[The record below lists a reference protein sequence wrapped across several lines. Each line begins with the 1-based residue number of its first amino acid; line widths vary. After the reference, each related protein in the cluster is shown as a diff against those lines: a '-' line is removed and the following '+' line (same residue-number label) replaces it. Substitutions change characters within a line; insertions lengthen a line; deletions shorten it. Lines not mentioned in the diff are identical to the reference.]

1 MLGQEVEEYV
11 IQQIRARQNLYNNA
25 GNRSQTKLNVL
36 SNQNAWVK
44 LASGVAL
51 ESEAQRQSLK
61 KSKTASFQK
70 SGNPITFQI
79 PTPEFDKLYSQL
91 TPEAKEKISK
101 LNLPTA
107 KVDDKEVQINKN
119 SFLAGLVTN
128 IFNVKA
134 FLFFVSLFTI
144 LVDSINDVLFYIY
157 PLYFA
162 ITSCLWFLFLSYVTT
177 ISKNKNFNVYSNK
190 YISYFMSLVLCL
202 ISLLI
207 LIRAFYEYF

>member
-1 MLGQEVEEYV
+1 M
-11 IQQIRARQNLYNNA
+11 
-25 GNRSQTKLNVL
+25 
-36 SNQNAWVK
+36 
-44 LASGVAL
+44 
-51 ESEAQRQSLK
+51 
-61 KSKTASFQK
+61 F
-70 SGNPITFQI
+70 
-79 PTPEFDKLYSQL
+79 
-91 TPEAKEKISK
+91 ISK
-101 LNLPTA
+101 SVPKGDSEIGTKRN
-107 KVDDKEVQINKN
+107 N
-119 SFLAGLVTN
+119 SLLVGLITN
-128 IFNVKA
+128 VFNVKA

>member
-1 MLGQEVEEYV
+1 MFLWSALAHLIALTSPGPDTAIVLRQVSLHGRIEGFKAALGIGIGIYIHCILAVNGISIIIVSNE
-11 IQQIRARQNLYNNA
+11 LYKFLISLV
-25 GNRSQTKLNVL
+25 GGTYIMYLGISM
-36 SNQNAWVK
+36 
-44 LASGVAL
+44 LASDTNNV
-51 ESEAQRQSLK
+51 
-61 KSKTASFQK
+61 SKE
-70 SGNPITFQI
+70 N
-79 PTPEFDKLYSQL
+79 
-91 TPEAKEKISK
+91 IS
-101 LNLPTA
+101 
-107 KVDDKEVQINKN
+107 VQTNKN

>member
-1 MLGQEVEEYV
+1 MHLIALTSPGPDTAIV
-11 IQQIRARQNLYNNA
+11 IRQVSLY
-25 GNRSQTKLNVL
+25 GRKE
-36 SNQNAWVK
+36 
-44 LASGVAL
+44 GF
-51 ESEAQRQSLK
+51 
-61 KSKTASFQK
+61 KTAVGIGIGIYLHCLLAINGISLI
-70 SGNPITFQI
+70 ITSN
-79 PTPEFDKLYSQL
+79 ELYKFLISLVGGTYIMYLGISML
-91 TPEAKEKISK
+91 TSDINNVSKENISIQ
-101 LNLPTA
+101 T
-107 KVDDKEVQINKN
+107 NKN
-119 SFLAGLVTN
+119 SFLAGLITN

>member
-1 MLGQEVEEYV
+1 MFLWSALAHLIALTSPGPDTAIVLRQVSLHGRIEGFKASLGIGIGIYIHCILAVNGISIIIVSNELYKFLISLVGGTYIMYLGISMLTSDINNVSKENIS
-11 IQQIRARQNLYNNA
+11 IQ
-25 GNRSQTKLNVL
+25 T
-36 SNQNAWVK
+36 
-44 LASGVAL
+44 
-51 ESEAQRQSLK
+51 
-61 KSKTASFQK
+61 
-70 SGNPITFQI
+70 
-79 PTPEFDKLYSQL
+79 
-91 TPEAKEKISK
+91 
-101 LNLPTA
+101 
-107 KVDDKEVQINKN
+107 NKN

-190 YISYFMSLVLCL
+190 YISYFMFFVLYL

>member
-1 MLGQEVEEYV
+1 MFLWSALAHLIALTSPGPDTAIVLRQVSLHGRIEGFKASLGIGIGIYIHCILAVNGISIIIVSNE
-11 IQQIRARQNLYNNA
+11 LYKFLISLV
-25 GNRSQTKLNVL
+25 GGTYIMYLGISM
-36 SNQNAWVK
+36 
-44 LASGVAL
+44 LASDTNNV
-51 ESEAQRQSLK
+51 
-61 KSKTASFQK
+61 SKE
-70 SGNPITFQI
+70 N
-79 PTPEFDKLYSQL
+79 
-91 TPEAKEKISK
+91 ISIQ
-101 LNLPTA
+101 T
-107 KVDDKEVQINKN
+107 NKN